1 MAGRPKEDPTKTQQ
15 QEIAE
20 KKVEFLRFYE
30 KTGVK
35 QAACDWIGRHANTVL
50 EWEENDPDFRE
61 AVSKAKAQ
69 FLASVQRRL
78 KPDNLVAN
86 LYQDYKPPKQEVAS
100 TVTVTTQQSAED
112 LLAEARALGLDTS
125 AYDHLFRPAGDAP
138 APDRD
143 QAGA

>member
-1 MAGRPKEDPTKTQQ
+1 MAGRAKEDPTKTQQ

-35 QAACDWIGRHANTVL
+35 QAACDWIGRHKDTVAL
-50 EWEENDPDFRE
+50 WEEQDADFSE
-61 AVSKAKAQ
+61 AVSKAKAA

-86 LYQDYKPPKQEVAS
+86 LYQDYKPPKQEIDHNLAGGFAI
-100 TVTVTTQQSAED
+100 TYVTPDDPTNPDPVRADVQTTP
-112 LLAEARALGLDTS
+112 GLDE
-125 AYDHLFRPAGDAP
+125 ADRPDN
-138 APDRD
+138 D
-143 QAGA
+143 